1 MRDLRADA
9 QGITVSVDATLEA
22 VARHD
27 RLVVVTA
34 LTAVIALSWA
44 YLLAGAGMGMSALE
58 MTRMSQLGV
67 AGSMSEWGMAGMS
80 MMTPAVWTPGYAA
93 LVFFMWW
100 VMMVAMMLPSAAPTI
115 LLAAALNR
123 RSTSDR
129 PPYGTATFFTIG
141 YLLAWFLFSLLAT
154 VGQLVLGSIGL
165 MSSTMNSNSVTLSAG
180 LMIAA
185 GVWQFSP
192 IKQACLRHCRSPVD
206 FITRRRHPGNRGALL
221 MGLEHGAYCLGC
233 CWFLMA
239 LLFVG
244 GVMNLHWI
252 AGLAVFVLVEKI
264 FSRGAWFG
272 RIAGAGFIVIGAAL
286 LMA

>member
-1 MRDLRADA
+1 MGWSAKDQGSPHGLTRDLGSGEP
-9 QGITVSVDATLEA
+9 GITVSVDATLEA
-22 VARHD
+22 VIRHD
-27 RLVVVTA
+27 RQVVVTA

-44 YLLAGAGMGMSALE
+44 YLLAGAGM
-58 MTRMSQLGV
+58 
-67 AGSMSEWGMAGMS
+67 S
-80 MMTPAVWTPGYAA
+80 MMTPGVWTPGYAA
-93 LVFFMWW
+93 LMFFMWW

-123 RSTSDR
+123 TSTSDR

-154 VGQLVLGSIGL
+154 VGQLVLESNGL
-165 MSSTMNSNSVTLSAG
+165 MSAMMNSNSVTLSAG

-206 FITRRRHPGNRGALL
+206 FITRHRRPGNRGALL
-221 MGLEHGAYCLGC
+221 MGLEHGTYCIGC

-239 LLFVG
+239 LLFAG
-244 GVMNLHWI
+244 GVMNLYWI
-252 AGLAVFVLVEKI
+252 AGLAIFVLVEKI
-264 FSRGAWFG
+264 FSRGVWFG

-286 LMA
+286 LMT